1 MTILIIFTSIIYGV
15 VLFAFLKPKKLRKY
29 LEMPEPQIIEKEV
42 EKIVEK
48 PVIEYREKPV
58 IRYKEVP
65 KEVVKEEPRIRYA
78 IVEAEKK
85 EEKKSKYVGSTYNER
100 YHLRNCRFAGVIK
113 KEYLVEEDDRKYF
126 ELRGYEPCKVCNPDK
141 N

>member
-1 MTILIIFTSIIYGV
+1 
-15 VLFAFLKPKKLRKY
+15 
-29 LEMPEPQIIEKEV
+29 MPEPQIIEKEV